1 MINKKSTTFIAI
13 TGVLLLAEYLLF
25 KDKYILANVGSTWM
39 NIPYFLLST
48 ITTLS
53 LLIFLVSQQKKHS

>member
-39 NIPYFLLST
+39 NIPSRIPALEL
-48 ITTLS
+48 
-53 LLIFLVSQQKKHS
+53 